1 VRWPDV
7 RVEPRALADGLAR
20 RNLEPGSQI
29 APDVALAAA
38 LAAGDRGALHVF
50 ERELVPEIR
59 RALAKLDGDGDLIDE
74 ALQRVRDKLLVAAG
88 EPRVLEYAGRGP
100 LVAWVQ
106 MIAIREALMLRRA
119 ARRDAP
125 LDELAVIVET
135 DPALAL
141 TKRVYREHFAAAF
154 TAALAALAV
163 HDRTLLRLCFVD
175 AVGTEKLAALYAVHR
190 ATMFRWLRDARAQLL
205 GGIRTELVSRT
216 GVREDEVD
224 SLLRALSSLDVGW

>member
-1 VRWPDV
+1 MTVD
-7 RVEPRALADGLAR
+7 RAA
-20 RNLEPGSQI
+20 
-29 APDVALAAA
+29 DVALAAA
-38 LAAGDRGALHVF
+38 LAAGDRAALDVF

-74 ALQRVRDKLLVAAG
+74 ALQRVREKLLVG
-88 EPRVLEYAGRGP
+88 EPRVVEYAGRGP

-119 ARRDAP
+119 SRREAP
-125 LDELAVIVET
+125 LDDLAVIVET

-175 AVGTEKLAALYAVHR
+175 AVGTERLAALYAVHR

-205 GGIRTELVSRT
+205 AGIRAELVSRT